1 MSVCIGRIGAE
12 FAVRLYRP
20 FSGLFCRPDFKD
32 CTGKLFGYVVL
43 IHLYKFHLRLMLVLN
58 RKAILVIG
66 AKLDHQLI
74 RRGVLSSEGDILCEA
89 VSLCGIERP
98 CRGNL
103 RVRIF
108 EEESRQ
114 HVFDFRADY
123 AVLIH
128 RNGDECIGTDQ
139 RKRQLVLGV

>member
-1 MSVCIGRIGAE
+1 MSVCIGLIGAE

-32 CTGKLFGYVVL
+32 CTGKLFGSVVL
-43 IHLYKFHLRLMLVLN
+43 IHLYKFHLRLVLVLN

-89 VSLCGIERP
+89 ESLCRIEST
-98 CRGNL
+98 CRSNL

-114 HVFDFRADY
+114 HVFDFRADH

-128 RNGDECIGTDQ
+128 RNGDECIGTDEG
-139 RKRQLVLGV
+139 KRQLVLGV

>member
-1 MSVCIGRIGAE
+1 M
-12 FAVRLYRP
+12 
-20 FSGLFCRPDFKD
+20 
-32 CTGKLFGYVVL
+32 L
-43 IHLYKFHLRLMLVLN
+43 ILN
-58 RKAILVIG
+58 RKTILVIG

-74 RRGVLSSEGDILCEA
+74 RRRVLSSEGDILCEA
-89 VSLCGIERP
+89 ERLCGTESA

-114 HVFDFRADY
+114 HVFDFRADH

-128 RNGDECIGTDQ
+128 
-139 RKRQLVLGV
+139 